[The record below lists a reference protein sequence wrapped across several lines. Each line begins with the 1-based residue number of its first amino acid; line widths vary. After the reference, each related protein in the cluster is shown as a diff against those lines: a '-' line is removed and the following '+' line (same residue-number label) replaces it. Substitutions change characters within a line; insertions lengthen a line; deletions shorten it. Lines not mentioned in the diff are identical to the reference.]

1 MHLQDKFVLFC
12 GVIDEAFFLLL
23 HSIPLCV
30 CVCVCMSITIY
41 SIYGYLSDLQ
51 FGTIL
56 KNTVIDILLLI
67 FKLHI
72 CVILSGHRECVSVSF
87 SRHCSQLSTAA
98 VLMYSPILADIWCF
112 LFL

>member
-1 MHLQDKFVLFC
+1 MKH
-12 GVIDEAFFLLL
+12 FFLLL
-23 HSIPLCV
+23 HIIPLCV

-112 LFL
+112 LFLKFLPF